1 MKETTVADVIAGE
14 LAGAG
19 ARWVAGVAGGEV
31 LHLADA
37 LARAGLTYL
46 AVRHESAGG
55 FVAEG
60 AWHASGALPVLLGT
74 VGPGATNALHVAAHA
89 AQDRVPLIVITG
101 SIDEDERYAYTHQL
115 LDQVAL
121 YRSVAKA
128 SFSVAPRASAE
139 IVRRAV
145 AIALEPPFGPVHL
158 DVQVGVARTRVP
170 ATDARTPRTS
180 PLGPAPAAEIE
191 AAAERLARAERPL
204 VVAGLE
210 ALEPR
215 AVAALRAMAD
225 AGVPIVTT
233 YKAKGVVDER
243 HERSLGGTGLSPKA
257 DSVILPLVARADVV
271 LLAGYDPIEMRR
283 GWCEPFDARTWVIDV
298 STRPPR
304 HGVHRVDRSLVGDVG
319 HTLSALA
326 ALAPRTSRPAWDE
339 SVSAGRAS
347 LARIFSPEAH
357 GWGPRAIA
365 HALRESWPDDGLVT
379 VDTGA
384 HRIVLSQ
391 AFESRVPHALLQS
404 TGLCTMAC
412 ALPLAIGASVA
423 TGAPVLAVTGD
434 GGLDMC
440 LGELA
445 TARDLG
451 ARVTVVVID
460 DASLGLIA
468 LKQRQERLPELGVT
482 LGATDYAGLA
492 RAMGLHAFV
501 AEDVHGLGRAIAA
514 SRDLGGPSLVH
525 CRIARDAYDEVL

>member
-1 MKETTVADVIAGE
+1 
-14 LAGAG
+14 
-19 ARWVAGVAGGEV
+19 V

-37 LARAGLTYL
+37 LARAGLRYL

-74 VGPGATNALHVAAHA
+74 VGPGATNAVHVVANA
-89 AQDRVPLIVITG
+89 AQDRVPLVVITG

-128 SFSVAPRASAE
+128 SFSVTPRASAE
-139 IVRRAV
+139 IVRRAL

-158 DVQVGVARTRVP
+158 DVQVGVARARVEAAP
-170 ATDARTPRTS
+170 ARTPRTS
-180 PLGPAPAAEIE
+180 PLGPAPIVEIE
-191 AAAERLARAERPL
+191 AAAARLVQAERPL

-210 ALEPR
+210 ALEPT
-215 AVAALRAMAD
+215 AATALRQLAD

-243 HERSLGGTGLSPKA
+243 HARSLGGTGLSPKA
-257 DSVILPLVARADVV
+257 DSVILPLLARADVV

-283 GWCEPFDARTWVIDV
+283 GWCEPFDRASWVIDV
-298 STRPPR
+298 ASRPPR

-319 HTLSALA
+319 HTLTALA
-326 ALAPRTSRPAWDE
+326 ARVSGAARPRWVSENARPRWVSENARPRWDE
-339 SVSAGRAS
+339 DVSEARVA
-347 LARIFSPEAH
+347 LARIFAPEVN
-357 GWGPRAIA
+357 GWGPRAIT
-365 HALRESWPDDGLVT
+365 HALRAGWPDDGLVT

-391 AFESRVPHALLQS
+391 AFQSRAPHALLQS

-412 ALPLAIGASVA
+412 ALPLAIGASLA
-423 TGAPVLAVTGD
+423 TDAPVLAVTGD

-460 DASLGLIA
+460 DSSLGLIA
-468 LKQRQERLPELGVT
+468 LKQRQEKLPELGVT
-482 LGATDYAGLA
+482 LGATDYAALA
-492 RAMGLHAFV
+492 RAMGLASFV
-501 AEDVHGLGRAIAA
+501 ARDVDALGRALAA
-514 SRDLGGPSLVH
+514 SRALSGPSLVH
-525 CRIARDAYDEVL
+525 CPIARDAYDLVL